1 MQTRSFT
8 LIVSLIVV
16 PLVCW
21 AWIVV
26 MARDMYGPMSGASAW
41 TMTPRWDAPHLL
53 LLWAMW
59 AVMMTA
65 MMLPSAT
72 PMMLLAGPASRPYF
86 LAIGYIAVWALF
98 SIAATTLQWALGRL
112 PVLTPLMEVS
122 GKSA

>member
-41 TMTPRWDAPHLL
+41 TMAQRRSRLL
-53 LLWAMW
+53 PNGRRTWNLLRR
-59 AVMMTA
+59 
-65 MMLPSAT
+65 
-72 PMMLLAGPASRPYF
+72 MLLGADAAAIRGRRHEPGGHCRAHSTRSIRKAGAVRRPEC
-86 LAIGYIAVWALF
+86 ACERGVAHRAGGVDARAL
-98 SIAATTLQWALGRL
+98 IRRR
-112 PVLTPLMEVS
+112 
-122 GKSA
+122 